1 MKKRKQ
7 QTNKG
12 QPGQGL
18 TRREFVGGALATAG
32 IITGAPAILRGQNL
46 NSKMNIAFIAA
57 GGRAGASMNELTLT
71 TAGGGRGGGRGTGRG
86 AATAAPAPGAP
97 AQGGAA
103 PRGFGGRRGGAAAAA
118 SAAAHPDENVTVVCD
133 VNQVAVDRAAERFPQ
148 AKKYNDYRRVFDS
161 PNDFD
166 AVVVATPEHHHVI
179 PTYLALTMGK
189 HVYCEKPLTYNIWE
203 ARLIRETHAKNL
215 RLSTQMGN
223 QGHASTVRR
232 TAREIIQTGVLG
244 PIREVHVWA
253 DRAWGLQD
261 RESALKFDRQHGFYR
276 PPGNPE
282 GEPGIQ
288 IVDRFKETPPFPPDY
303 RDGPQN
309 QELFD
314 IWVGPAPT
322 RPFHPTY
329 FPGPR
334 WYRWWD
340 VANGTMSDLG
350 SHDNDHPY
358 TVLDIWRE
366 VNGQRVLAPATVVA
380 ESPMGPAHRELAP
393 ATMKVT
399 YGYPAVGS
407 QPALTLVWYQGNMKP
422 PGWQESWGG
431 RSNVIIGEKAMLL
444 GNGTLLTRDGKPIPD
459 FQPPPETLERSP
471 GHWVEWVQF
480 VKGERKTP
488 PGSNFQYSG
497 WTTEANHLG
506 NVAYRTGKKIEWDY
520 ANLRATNAPE
530 AAPFIKRPEYRKGW
544 NGILPGS

>member
-1 MKKRKQ
+1 MKKRKKSTEQ
-7 QTNKG
+7 R
-12 QPGQGL
+12 PQGL
-18 TRREFVGGALATAG
+18 TRREFVGTSALAAAG

-46 NSKMNIAFIAA
+46 NNKLNIAFIAA
-57 GGRAGASMNELTLT
+57 GGRARASMGELTIVPGRSGGG
-71 TAGGGRGGGRGTGRG
+71 GGGRGARGGRG
-86 AATAAPAPGAP
+86 
-97 AQGGAA
+97 AQGAGA

-118 SAAAHPDENVTVVCD
+118 EAAAHPDENVVVLCD
-133 VNQVAVDRAAERFPQ
+133 VNQASLDRAGQDYPK
-148 AKKYNDYRRVFDS
+148 AKKLNDYRRVFDS

-166 AVVVATPEHHHVI
+166 AVVVATPEHHHAI

-189 HVYCEKPLTYNIWE
+189 HVYCEKPLTHNVWE

-232 TAREIIQTGVLG
+232 SAREIIMTGVLG

-253 DRAWGLQD
+253 GRAWGLQD
-261 RESALKFDRQHGFYR
+261 RESALKFDRNHGFYR
-276 PPGNPE
+276 PPGTPE

-314 IWVGPAPT
+314 IWLGPAPT

-340 VANGTMSDLG
+340 VGNGTMSDLG

-366 VNGQRVLAPATVVA
+366 VGGQRVLAPATIES
-380 ESPMGPAHRELAP
+380 ESPMGRAHRELAP
-393 ATMKVT
+393 ATMKAT
-399 YGYPAVGS
+399 YTYPAVGN
-407 QPALTLVWYQGNMKP
+407 QPELTLVWYQGNMKP
-422 PGWQESWGG
+422 PMWQESWGD
-431 RSNVIIGEKAMLL
+431 RSHVIIGEKAMLV
-444 GNGTLLTRDGKPIPD
+444 GNNLFTRDGKPITD
-459 FQPPPETLERSP
+459 FQPPAETLPRSP
-471 GHWVEWVQF
+471 GHWVEWLQYI
-480 VKGERKTP
+480 KGESKTP

-506 NVAYRTGKKIEWDY
+506 NVAYRTGKKLEWDY
-520 ANLRATNAPE
+520 VNLRATNAPE